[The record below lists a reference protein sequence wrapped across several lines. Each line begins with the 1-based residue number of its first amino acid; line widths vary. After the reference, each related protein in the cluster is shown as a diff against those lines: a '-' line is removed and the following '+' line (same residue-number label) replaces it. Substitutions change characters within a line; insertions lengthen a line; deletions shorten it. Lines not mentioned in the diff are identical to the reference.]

1 MKNKILIAS
10 GVAALLAMASSA
22 YATSSIG
29 IEVAFNGGSFLP
41 AQTLNDNAVATV
53 SGPPTVPP
61 IVWVGDQDAT
71 VGSIAALYSFG
82 GLTAELVFGGPGS
95 SGSTAPFL
103 NLVINGTLQA
113 GQSVKVIFS
122 AAGFS
127 QPLNGHVVLSDT
139 ENAGGPSATYS
150 FAGSAATSGTGGALF
165 DMRNPMVTD
174 TTLTAFGVTS
184 KSAVLPGSTSNPYS
198 ITIEADL
205 VNTGTTAAN
214 LSATAVLTTVPDGG
228 NTLMLLGSA
237 LSILGIGAFRRKA
250 AKA

>member
-10 GVAALLAMASSA
+10 GAAALLAMASSA

-29 IEVAFNGGSFLP
+29 IEVAFNGGAFQP
-41 AQTLNDNAVATV
+41 AQTLSDNGV
-53 SGPPTVPP
+53 SALVGPPTT
-61 IVWVGDQDAT
+61 WVGDTDPT

-95 SGSTAPFL
+95 SGTSAPFL

-113 GQSVKVIFS
+113 GQSVKVVFS
-122 AAGFS
+122 AAGFTLPPAGAA
-127 QPLNGHVVLSDT
+127 QLSDT
-139 ENAGGPSATYS
+139 ENLGGTGNYS
-150 FAGSAATSGTGGALF
+150 FGAKSWTSGSGGALF
-165 DMRNPMVTD
+165 DMSNPLVTD
-174 TTLTAFGVTS
+174 TTLTGLGTTISTHLIPVA
-184 KSAVLPGSTSNPYS
+184 TSNPYS
-198 ITIEADL
+198 ITIEADIA
-205 VNTGTTAAN
+205 NTGGGAAN
-214 LSATAVLTTVPDGG
+214 LSATSVLTTVPDGG